1 MAFGWG
7 LLGLEEVPWALPSLP
22 TWGGDGNGGLT
33 QGVPES
39 QQSLRS
45 YRLCQMCLRG
55 MTDLFTDPQG
65 QLIELLGVYITI
77 FMGVYIVYLGK
88 N

>member
-7 LLGLEEVPWALPSLP
+7 LLGLEEVPWALPSLL
-22 TWGGDGNGGLT
+22 TWGGDGNGAST

-39 QQSLRS
+39 QWSLS
-45 YRLCQMCLRG
+45 SHHLCQMCLCG
-55 MTDLFTDPQG
+55 MTDLFTDPKG
-65 QLIELLGVYITI
+65 QLVELLGVYITV
-77 FMGVYIVYLGK
+77 FMGVYIVCHGK